1 MYLFIRLISL
11 FLISTLPAAPVSKIN
26 TPTPTEIKIK
36 DATELLFESCG
47 LNGVVSME
55 AFKAAMKGYSRFQPM
70 NSILTIV
77 DFSRPSNEKRFFV
90 IDLANK
96 QLLLSSL
103 VAHGQKSG
111 DLMANKFSNKPNS
124 HQSSLGF
131 YRVGAKIFSPK
142 HGDAL
147 SLDGLN
153 KGLND
158 NARAREIIIHGA
170 DYVSEDFIRKFGR
183 LGRSFG
189 CPALPRDVMA
199 QVLPIIRDGSILF
212 IYSGQS
218 A

>member
-11 FLISTLPAAPVSKIN
+11 LLIFSIPAAPVSKIN
-26 TPTPTEIKIK
+26 TTTLPEIKVK
-36 DATELLFESCG
+36 DATETLFESCG

-55 AFKAAMKGYSRFQPM
+55 AFRAAMSGYSRLQPL
-70 NSILTIV
+70 NAILTIV

-96 QLLLSSL
+96 KLLLSSL

-111 DLMANKFSNKPNS
+111 DLMATKFSNKPNS

-158 NARAREIIIHGA
+158 NARGREIIIHGA